1 LLNAKQIVHHRQAGL
16 AQEQSMKALI
26 VFLYVETGSL
36 MREKLVMLLI
46 KQMTILMDVMHLA
59 KQFKDGTV

>member
-1 LLNAKQIVHHRQAGL
+1 
-16 AQEQSMKALI
+16 MKALI

-59 KQFKDGTV
+59 KQFKDGTARMLL